1 VVIRFK
7 YADKIPPIFRN
18 KYFLTISIF
27 ILWLF
32 LLDSNNLIDR
42 YKQMSELRKLK
53 QEREY
58 YIKKIEEDK
67 RKLNELKTDNHN
79 LEKFAREQYRMKR
92 KDEDLYIV
100 LTPQEDRKLKREKN

>member
-1 VVIRFK
+1 MVIRFK
-7 YADKIPPIFRN
+7 YGDKIPSIFRN
-18 KYFLTISIF
+18 KYFLAITIF
-27 ILWLF
+27 TLWII

-42 YKQMSELRKLK
+42 YRQISEVRKLK

-58 YIKKIEEDK
+58 YFKKIEDDK
-67 RKLNELKTDNHN
+67 RKLNELKTNNHN

-100 LTPQEDRKLKREKN
+100 VTPQEDRKLKRENN